1 MDATLVFVLRMLM
14 VIVLY
19 TFLGWALITL
29 WRDLKRQGRWAAT
42 RQAPPITLTS
52 TEGFGM
58 FRFEKPEIIIGRDST
73 HDITVSDLTVSTQ
86 HARLSYHHNQWWLED
101 LDSTNGTFLNQE
113 AVTGPTVVDNGDQ
126 VGCGQVFFTILIEE
140 RQGEQRLGS

>member
-1 MDATLVFVLRMLM
+1 MDA
-14 VIVLY
+14 VIVFIIRLLMAVILY
-19 TFLGWALITL
+19 AFLGWALITL

-42 RQAPPITLTS
+42 RQAPPIVLKS
-52 TEGFGM
+52 PEGFGV

-86 HARLSYHHNQWWLED
+86 HARLSFHHNQWWLED

-126 VGCGQVFFTILIEE
+126 VRCGQVVFDILIEE
-140 RQGEQRLGS
+140 RLGE